1 MGLLGAFTG
10 LRLVRFVLRVIRWL
24 VIAVLIYFVVTA
36 VQVVLTGHHYQP
48 HAAGAIVVMGAAQY
62 NGVPSPD
69 LRARLDEAK
78 LLWQQ
83 RYATDIVVTGSK
95 EPGDV
100 FTEAQ
105 ASARYLIAQGIPG
118 RDIYEVGGSDSWQ
131 NLADASPLLKAHGHD
146 SILLVSDQ
154 FHEARCLAIAS
165 SVGLAASPTPTRTS
179 PIKGWSTV
187 PYYAKETVGEALGR
201 IIGFNHLT
209 SLHSSLG

>member
-1 MGLLGAFTG
+1 MGLLGTFTG
-10 LRLVRFVLRVIRWL
+10 LRLVRFVFRVIRWL

-36 VQVVLTGHHYQP
+36 VQVFLTGRHYQP

-105 ASARYLIAQGIPG
+105 ASAQYLIANGIPG
-118 RDIYEVGGSDSWQ
+118 RDIYEVGGRDSWQ
-131 NLADASPLLKAHGHD
+131 NLADASPLLLAHGQK

-165 SVGLAASPTPTRTS
+165 SLGLTASPTPTRTS

-187 PYYAKETVGEALGR
+187 PYYAKETVGVGLGR
-201 IIGFNHLT
+201 IIGFNHLS